1 MQKILVV
8 DDDRDINNL
17 IFEAL
22 TKSGYECVQA
32 FSGTEAL
39 LLAQNAQLIVLDLML
54 PGCRGE
60 DVLSTLRSGGIHIP
74 VIVLSAKD
82 ALESKIDL
90 LNMGAEDYLTKPFE
104 VAELIARVGVQLR
117 RSITS
122 DETVPSASSEANTSP
137 SLHGQSL
144 KPSHPPAL
152 RHKSLELDSSAF
164 SAKLSGE
171 LLNLTKLEYRILELL
186 MSHPKRAFS
195 KQEIFDYAWEDH
207 YIGED
212 KTIHV
217 HVSNIRKKIKAVSD
231 DEYIETVWGIG
242 FRLAR

>member
-1 MQKILVV
+1 MPKILVV

-17 IFEAL
+17 ISEAL

-39 LLAQNAQLIVLDLML
+39 LLAPNAHLVVLDLML

-82 ALESKIDL
+82 ALDSKIDL

-122 DETVPSASSEANTSP
+122 IGSASSASSVVQTSSP
-137 SLHGQSL
+137 LHGQSL
-144 KPSHPPAL
+144 MPAHPPAL
-152 RHKSLELDSSAF
+152 RHKSLELDSAAF
-164 SAKLSGE
+164 LARLSGE
-171 LLNLTKLEYRILELL
+171 MLGLTKLEYRILELL
-186 MSHPKRAFS
+186 MSHPKRVFS

-217 HVSNIRKKIKAVSD
+217 HVSNIRKKMKAISD